1 VPGTYIHRF
10 AERQLREL
18 ADGLR
23 VVIVNGP
30 RQSGK
35 TTLLRMYQ
43 EQTGATYVT
52 LDDPFQLAQARADP
66 VTFVAQGP
74 APLIIDEVQ
83 RGGDDLVRAI
93 KILVDE
99 RRDRGQFILSGSA
112 KFLTVPTLSESLAG
126 RAGFVDLWPLSLAE
140 RTDAPADWA
149 DRLFADPG
157 SLLDVRH
164 SPWTRDGYLD
174 LITEGGFPEVLDI
187 PSASVRRSW
196 YSGYLNTVIVR
207 DIGGFAAVRNAEA
220 IPQVLALVAARAGS
234 TLVLADVAKDMAISQ
249 STARNYLAYLEMVFL
264 TVTLPAWSTNLT
276 SKIVKTP
283 KAFVAD
289 SGLAANLLRATPD
302 ALRAPGHPALGG
314 LLETFVLSELNKLR
328 AVSATD
334 FAIHHLRDRAGA
346 EVDFVLE
353 GPDGKVAGIEVKAS
367 ASPSSGDA
375 KHLRW
380 LKEKL
385 GDNMT
390 AGVVLHLGNTAGS
403 LGDGVYAL
411 PVASLWG
418 QRPLPSS
425 ANAVT
430 RDSLLEAGRSAGQGL
445 MSTLRLVRSA
455 MSWYP
460 AGTPLRSVVAS
471 KTFPGSMVPSRMSGI
486 SSSA

>member
-1 VPGTYIHRF
+1 LSEAEVQIRPLVSVACGQKGEYVPGNYIHRF

-140 RTDAPADWA
+140 RTGAPADWA
-149 DRLFADPG
+149 DRLFADPA

-187 PSASVRRSW
+187 RSAPVRRSW

-207 DIGGFAAVRNAEA
+207 DIGDFASVRNAEA
-220 IPQVLALVAARAGS
+220 IPQILALVAARAGS
-234 TLVLADVAKDMAISQ
+234 TLVLADVANDMAISQ
-249 STARNYLAYLEMVFL
+249 STVRNYLAYLEVVFL
-264 TVTLPAWSTNLT
+264 TVTVPAWSTNLT

-328 AVSATD
+328 AISATD

-380 LKEKL
+380 LKDKL
-385 GDNMT
+385 GDKMT

-403 LGDGVYAL
+403 LGNSVYAL
-411 PVASLWG
+411 PVASLWS
-418 QRPLPSS
+418 QRPLPSG
-425 ANAVT
+425 ANTAT
-430 RDSLLEAGRSAGQGL
+430 RDSLPRGWPSRGQGVD
-445 MSTLRLVRSA
+445 RPAVR
-455 MSWYP
+455 P
-460 AGTPLRSVVAS
+460 
-471 KTFPGSMVPSRMSGI
+471 
-486 SSSA
+486 SSASEPQGNVG